1 MMVRRGG
8 RVLVRAVLAQL
19 ESRHALADCVCRD
32 PGAGDTDQQCLDQEQ
47 IADRQRGQPARDT
60 RPAMTAAAS
69 ESHAAE
75 LIALAG
81 SAEVAWM
88 ALVCDIELAL

>member
-1 MMVRRGG
+1 
-8 RVLVRAVLAQL
+8 
-19 ESRHALADCVCRD
+19 
-32 PGAGDTDQQCLDQEQ
+32 
-47 IADRQRGQPARDT
+47 
-60 RPAMTAAAS
+60 MTAAAS